1 MLDRLKRTLPALI
14 GLALF
19 AVALIVLRRELHA
32 ITWHELTADVART
45 PASRLALA
53 LLLTALNYAILTGY
67 DFLAFAYIGKRLS
80 WARIALASFLAYA
93 VANNVGFAMLSGA
106 SVRYRFYARWGVTA
120 PELSRIIVAYA
131 TTFWLGLLLLGGVSL
146 ATTVCRTRWGSRV
159 RLPSR
164 PVSCS
169 R

>member
-1 MLDRLKRTLPALI
+1 MLDRLKRGLPALI

-19 AVALIVLRRELHA
+19 AAALFVLRRELHA

-80 WARIALASFLAYA
+80 WDRIALGSFLAYA
-93 VANNVGFAMLSGA
+93 IANNVGFAMLTGT

-120 PELSRIIVAYA
+120 PELSRVIVACA
-131 TTFWLGLLLLGGVSL
+131 TTFWLGLLLLGGAAL
-146 ATTVCRTRWGSRV
+146 A
-159 RLPSR
+159 
-164 PVSCS
+164 
-169 R
+169 